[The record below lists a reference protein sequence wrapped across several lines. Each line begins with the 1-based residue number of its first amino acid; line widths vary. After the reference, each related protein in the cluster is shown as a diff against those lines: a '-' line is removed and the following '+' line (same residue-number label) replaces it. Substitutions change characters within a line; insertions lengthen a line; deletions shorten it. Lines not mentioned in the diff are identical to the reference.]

1 MPHVVDT
8 NQLVTD
14 GWITADIAT
23 EITRRSRET
32 MVSLVVNAVLCA
44 GIFAATFGLIFW
56 LADALAVAIAGG
68 IFLMAGLGVLL
79 RGNALYWMLGNA
91 ATLVGAGMLIGGAG
105 FELVDTYRHIAE
117 PVMSIAGLVVAAVAA
132 WFFIKGSDVLRFS
145 TGAVMLLG
153 LVLHV
158 SGLGLA
164 FQDISGLPRAGF
176 LAYVAV
182 LTAAAGALIDVRFV
196 TALAIVPFAQMLDT
210 GTAYYHAVYVFYSPE
225 STFTILQMAA
235 LVAACMWA
243 ATKLADRVARHTG
256 IIAVMAL
263 VVGNLAFLVGSLW
276 GDHVG
281 MSFASGAP
289 VWENGRDYSEWRA
302 MQDAWRAQFFTISE
316 HAFTV
321 VWAILLIVG
330 AFWTALANKRGL
342 FNATMTFAG
351 IHAYTQLFET
361 MADEP
366 LAWAL
371 GGLAAIPAAWGMWRF
386 NQYLAGRAAAG

>member
-8 NQLVTD
+8 NQLVAD
-14 GWITADIAT
+14 SWITPEIAA
-23 EITRRSRET
+23 EIARRSRET
-32 MVSLVVNAVLCA
+32 MVSLVVNALLCA
-44 GIFAATFGLIFW
+44 GILAATFGLIFW
-56 LADALAVAIAGG
+56 LADALAVAVAGG

-79 RGNALYWMLGNA
+79 KGDALYRMLGNA

-105 FELVDTYRHIAE
+105 FELVENYRSIAE
-117 PVMSIAGLVVAAVAA
+117 PVMIVAGLAVAAVSA
-132 WFFIKGSDVLRFS
+132 WVFSKGSAVLRFS
-145 TGAVMLLG
+145 SGAVMLIG
-153 LVLHV
+153 LAMHI

-182 LTAAAGALIDVRFV
+182 LTAAAGVLIDIRFV

-210 GTAYYHAVYVFYSPE
+210 GTAYFHAAYVFYSPE
-225 STFTILQMAA
+225 STLTIMQMAA
-235 LVAACMWA
+235 LVGACMWA
-243 ATKLADRVARHTG
+243 ATKLGDRFARHTG
-256 IIAVMAL
+256 ILAIMAL

-281 MSFASGAP
+281 MSLVSGGP
-289 VWENGRDYSEWRA
+289 IWENGMEYSEWRA
-302 MQDAWRAQFFTISE
+302 LENVWRAQFFEISE
-316 HAFTV
+316 HVFTI
-321 VWAILLIVG
+321 VWAVLLAAG
-330 AFWTALANKRGL
+330 AFWTAHANKRGL
-342 FNATMTFAG
+342 FNAAMTFAG

-386 NQYLAGRAAAG
+386 NQYLAGRAAAR